1 MNYKYVII
9 YFFKGIKSS
18 VTESNYCIPLKEAAA
33 IIKYLIFSCA
43 EIDDP
48 FEQNDVVRN

>member
-1 MNYKYVII
+1 MNYKYVFI